1 MPLFF
6 IKGAQNT
13 RSVTCSDVTSWKGC
27 LSGNGNMLPLPDSF
41 DQFMQF
47 NDFNVEMNVSI
58 GLVLV

>member
-1 MPLFF
+1 
-6 IKGAQNT
+6 
-13 RSVTCSDVTSWKGC
+13 
-27 LSGNGNMLPLPDSF
+27 MLPLPDSF